1 VAVVATVLI
10 WSLTNCWR
18 REVDDIAW
26 HGMAWLV
33 RLVDIVVNGGVRCSL
48 LI

>member
-18 REVDDIAW
+18 REVDD
-26 HGMAWLV
+26 MAWLV